1 MRYLLDTHA
10 FIWLDSIP
18 VNLSAKV
25 ISICKDPANL
35 LFISVASI
43 WEMQI
48 KINAGKLT
56 LPKPLTDII
65 QWQRENNSIQILPVN
80 LPHIF
85 ALDKLPV
92 HHRDPF
98 DRMLITQAQL
108 ENLTIL
114 SRDTE
119 FAAYPVTVVW

>member
-10 FIWLDSIP
+10 FIWLDSVP
-18 VNLSAKV
+18 VNLSTKV
-25 ISICKDPANL
+25 TAICKDPANL

-56 LPKPLTDII
+56 LPKPLSEII
-65 QWQRENNSIQILPVN
+65 QWQRENNAIQTLSVN

-85 ALDKLPV
+85 ALDKLPPY
-92 HHRDPF
+92 HRDPF
-98 DRMLITQAQL
+98 DRILISQAQL